1 LKYFTIISLNYIIKG
16 YLLLVHI
23 CCAVDSHYFLE
34 KIQEE
39 YPNEELVGYF
49 YDPNIHP
56 YSEYRL
62 RYLDVEYSCKKL
74 GIKLIEGAYNLEEW
88 LKKVKGMEHLP
99 EKGDRCT
106 VCYDDRLETT
116 VKKAQEL
123 GHDKFTST
131 LLISPKKSQEK
142 LEKIGGYLQKE
153 TGVEFIFRDYRSGNG
168 GQIQGEKVKEN
179 SLYRQNYCG
188 CLFGL
193 SAQREAQKKIMDEMF
208 NPISNQILPESIEER
223 LELYKKRNNLE
234 DSGDQ
239 YKIIKQR
246 FLNYRL
252 LSGIVKVKKQI
263 VPSYILCY
271 STIQRNRMEG
281 RIEYEKDG
289 INYLNRNEVKVLSLE
304 TFNTIA
310 NTSYKNVVELMYKPL
325 SFEKELE
332 IRNKITKNPFDLSAV
347 IILDEIQNEKYEINI
362 NAETYEDVKEEII

>member
-1 LKYFTIISLNYIIKG
+1 M
-16 YLLLVHI
+16 LVHI

-39 YPNEELVGYF
+39 FPNEELVGYF

-74 GIKLIEGAYNLEEW
+74 GIPLLEGAYNLEEW
-88 LKKVKGMEHLP
+88 LKKVKGMEHLT

-106 VCYDDRLETT
+106 VCYDDRLD
-116 VKKAQEL
+116 VSVQKAIEL
-123 GHDKFTST
+123 GHDKFTTS

-142 LEKIGGYLQKE
+142 LEIIGKKLTIQ

-168 GQIQGEKVKEN
+168 GQVQGERVKEN

-193 SAQREAQKKIMDEMF
+193 TAQREAQKKIMDEMF

-223 LELYKKRNNLE
+223 LELYQRRNDLE
-234 DSGDQ
+234 ESGEK
-239 YKIIKQR
+239 YKLIKQR

-252 LSGIVKVKKQI
+252 LSGKVIVAKKV
-263 VPSYILCY
+263 VPSYIICY
-271 STIQRNRMEG
+271 STINRNNTNG

-289 INYLNRNEVKVLSLE
+289 INYLNRDEVKIIDIN
-304 TFNTIA
+304 TFNRFA
-310 NTSYKNVVELMYKPL
+310 LSSYKDVKELMYNPPN
-325 SFEKELE
+325 FYKELE
-332 IRNKITKNPFDLSAV
+332 IRNKIIKNPYDLSALIV
-347 IILDEIQNEKYEINI
+347 IDEIQNEKYEIEI
-362 NAETYEDVKEEII
+362 NSETYEDIKEEII

>member
-1 LKYFTIISLNYIIKG
+1 M
-16 YLLLVHI
+16 LVHI

-39 YPNEELVGYF
+39 FPDEKLVGYF

-74 GIKLIEGAYNLEEW
+74 GIPLLEGPYNLEEW

-106 VCYDDRLETT
+106 VCYDDRLD
-116 VKKAQEL
+116 VSVQKAQEL
-123 GHDKFTST
+123 GHDKFTTS

-142 LEKIGGYLQKE
+142 LEIIGEKLTKQ

-168 GQIQGEKVKEN
+168 GVIQGEKVKEN

-193 SAQREAQKKIMDEMF
+193 SAQREIQKKIMDEMF

-223 LELYKKRNNLE
+223 LELYQKRNDYE
-234 DSGDQ
+234 DLQ
-239 YKIIKQR
+239 KKYKIIKQR

-252 LSGIVKVKKQI
+252 LSGKVKIAKKI
-263 VPSYILCY
+263 VPSYIMCY
-271 STIQRNRMEG
+271 STINRNNTNG
-281 RIEYEKDG
+281 RIEYSKDG
-289 INYLNRNEVKVLSLE
+289 INYLNRDEVKIIDIT
-304 TFNTIA
+304 TFNLFA
-310 NTSYKNVVELMYKPL
+310 NSSYKNVKELMYNSL
-325 SFEKELE
+325 DFYKELE
-332 IRNKITKNPFDLSAV
+332 IRNMILKNPYDLSAL
-347 IILDEIQNEKYEINI
+347 IIIDEIIDEKYEIEI
-362 NAETYEDVKEEII
+362 NSITYEDTKEELI